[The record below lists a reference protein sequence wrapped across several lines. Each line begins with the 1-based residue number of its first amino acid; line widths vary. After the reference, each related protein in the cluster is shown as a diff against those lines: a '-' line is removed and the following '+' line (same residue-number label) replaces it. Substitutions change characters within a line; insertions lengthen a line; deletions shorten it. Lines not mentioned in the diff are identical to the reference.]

1 MKKILAFVFAAIL
14 SATCAAFAAC
24 SDGEESV
31 SIDEVKITAPAST
44 EIKAGEKFTL
54 EYTILP
60 AEAIEYAQVEWEI
73 SDSTKLS
80 YANGEF
86 TALTCGN
93 VTVTA
98 HVKDSQVTDKIDLKV
113 TAPNGYTEFIGNG
126 YSLVYPSLWNHS
138 SEGGVDIWMPMY
150 LGSTANMNVITEE
163 LNPDYF
169 TTASGE
175 FFQSTIEEAMS
186 ELSGVTV
193 TFDEPVTVEKTTY
206 LGVER
211 LQVNYLYT
219 VDYSGITTITMHQ
232 TQLIIN
238 NEDANLTCILTV
250 TYTAEEFD
258 EAAAKLQQTVF
269 SQFMPA

>member
-1 MKKILAFVFAAIL
+1 MKKLLAFAFAAIL
-14 SATCAAFAAC
+14 SATCVAFAAC

-60 AEAIEYAQVEWEI
+60 AESADDAKVEWEI

-138 SEGGVDIWMPMY
+138 LESGVDTWNSML
-150 LGSTANMNVITEE
+150 LGSTANMNVTTEE
-163 LNPDYF
+163 LNPNYF
-169 TTASGE
+169 SVTSGE
-175 FFQSTIEEAMS
+175 LFQTTIEAMF
-186 ELSGVTV
+186 ELSGATV

-219 VDYSGITTITMHQ
+219 VEYSGIITLTMHQ

-250 TYTAEEFD
+250 TYSAEEFD